1 MSSRTSRNHLVP
13 DSPVQGPR
21 ASAPKGS
28 RDAPPVT
35 QSRYATP
42 VTSGCDDDLPAPQGQ
57 GDALPASKGR
67 YATPATPGC
76 EDDSANPSKRRLSL
90 PPRKSSSVTI
100 SGSKSPVSESASTVR
115 RVPLPRTLLGPQQI
129 RSILASQYG
138 KKSSRKPEA
147 FDTVLEQEQD
157 EMPTPV
163 ETVLSARSTD
173 TSS

>member
-1 MSSRTSRNHLVP
+1 MP
-13 DSPVQGPR
+13 
-21 ASAPKGS
+21 A
-28 RDAPPVT
+28 
-35 QSRYATP
+35 
-42 VTSGCDDDLPAPQGQ
+42 TSGCDDDLPAPQGQ
-57 GDALPASKGR
+57 GDAPPASKGR
-67 YATPATPGC
+67 YATPATPGR

-90 PPRKSSSVTI
+90 PPRKSSSATI

-129 RSILASQYG
+129 GSILNSQYG

-147 FDTVLEQEQD
+147 FDTVLEQERD

-173 TSS
+173 TSGYEILSMHKRRQKAGVISVEI